1 MLTFWVTVVLLPA
14 SSNKQLA
21 YCLCPRFFFFPLLL
35 NITEN
40 LLTVRASRPKIVA
53 PGLVRLATHWQNLS
67 SFPVPSAAGFIMNC
81 SRSSCDLAATPTGV
95 LSRTDKKKK
104 EKAFLFQQTFSLFLW
119 PKPCHT
125 PTSTPNP
132 TWLVDQS
139 GFTPKV
145 MWEKGKHLMASQCF
159 PHRMHKE
166 SLRTLLTCRL
176 WFISSGVG
184 LIFCFS
190 DKLQGISFRYYE
202 TVQWGFQ

>member
-1 MLTFWVTVVLLPA
+1 MVVLGMQQVCGKFQFSGLTTFWNTRILCLPSGWVTVVLLPA

-21 YCLCPRFFFFPLLL
+21 YCLCPGFFFFPLLL

-104 EKAFLFQQTFSLFLW
+104 KRLSFSSRHSLCFYGQNPVTHLPQHQTLHDWWTNQDLPLKSCEKR
-119 PKPCHT
+119 
-125 PTSTPNP
+125 
-132 TWLVDQS
+132 
-139 GFTPKV
+139 
-145 MWEKGKHLMASQCF
+145 AS
-159 PHRMHKE
+159 
-166 SLRTLLTCRL
+166 
-176 WFISSGVG
+176 I
-184 LIFCFS
+184 
-190 DKLQGISFRYYE
+190 
-202 TVQWGFQ
+202 